1 MGTEYTVDAAHAGE
15 NKDIYFQET
24 YKEDWATFGGYFWM
38 GSNDPTA
45 ISNTAADA
53 KAVKVLRNGQF
64 LIKKGDKTYNVMG
77 AIVR

>member
-1 MGTEYTVDAAHAGE
+1 
-15 NKDIYFQET
+15 
-24 YKEDWATFGGYFWM
+24 M

>member
-1 MGTEYTVDAAHAGE
+1 MLFGNGVAVAGLY
-15 NKDIYFQET
+15 IYAVPVKIIDLEL
-24 YKEDWATFGGYFWM
+24 YKIYFWM

-64 LIKKGDKTYNVMG
+64 LIIKGEKTYNVMG